1 MADVPAIDT
10 TAKPLKKFS
19 DSLKKSFT
27 PRSSR
32 ASTPAGPS
40 AATTPKA
47 VTAGS
52 PRDVKAEAK
61 AAAKAAKE
69 AVAKKAGEASAASKA
84 AAAKAGKAAANAKA
98 NVKKAI
104 EVGGIGGGGV
114 EEGWCVWGLRRRA
127 EPTKRPANTPPRP
140 SLTTARRASR
150 RSAACSSP
158 RPSRRARTC

>member
-10 TAKPLKKFS
+10 KKPLAKFS

-40 AATTPKA
+40 ATTTPKA
-47 VTAGS
+47 GLGSGS

-84 AAAKAGKAAANAKA
+84 AAAKAGKAATSAKN

-104 EVGGIGGGGV
+104 ESDSGKKGVTAFVVAAIVAAGAYLLNEKHQVVKTKPEPVPEKKGLFAFGG
-114 EEGWCVWGLRRRA
+114 
-127 EPTKRPANTPPRP
+127 KK
-140 SLTTARRASR
+140 
-150 RSAACSSP
+150 
-158 RPSRRARTC
+158 